1 MYTRLS
7 QVMTKSYYREILEKA
22 LKQAKEEY
30 KISPDISFNRSIYNQ
45 LVDIKK
51 VVVEEGYIFTLE
63 ESKQKYPLGV
73 MTIRN
78 FDGYED
84 FDYKD
89 MLIDISYG
97 ISRYPTMPEE

>member
-7 QVMTKSYYREILEKA
+7 QVMTRSYYREILDKA
-22 LKQAKEEY
+22 LRQAKEEY
-30 KISPDISFNRSIYNQ
+30 KISPNISFNRSIYHQ

-51 VVVEEGYIFTLE
+51 VVVEQGCIFTLE

-73 MTIRN
+73 MTLRH

-97 ISRYPTMPEE
+97 ISRYHTMPEE